1 MPEKITKEQRSR
13 NMRAI
18 KSQSKLENKV
28 SKALWNKGFRFRKN
42 AKMFGRPDISI
53 KKYKLIIFIDSC
65 FWHSCPIHGNMPKSN
80 QEYWTKKLARNK
92 RRDEEVS
99 RFYLEYGWKVLRV
112 WEHEFKEDFE
122 EAVDSIAEFIKIAAA
137 AK

>member
-53 KKYKLIIFIDSC
+53 KKYKIVIFIDSC

-92 RRDEEVS
+92 SRDEEVS
-99 RFYLEYGWKVLRV
+99 RFYFEYGWKVLRF
-112 WEHEFKEDFE
+112 WEHEFKQDFE
-122 EAVDSIAEFIKIAAA
+122 AAVDSIAEFINMAAA